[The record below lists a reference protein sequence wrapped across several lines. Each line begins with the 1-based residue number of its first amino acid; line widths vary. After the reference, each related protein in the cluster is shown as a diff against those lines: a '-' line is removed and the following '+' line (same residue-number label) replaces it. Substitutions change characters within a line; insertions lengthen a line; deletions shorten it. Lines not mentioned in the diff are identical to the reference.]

1 MYSNGWLSAA
11 RTVRQT
17 TNECAGG
24 EDLESGSHYLRQI
37 RWTAGRYPCLRLDG
51 QLQIIPGLTLAIVKG
66 VIYSCQTPQLR
77 HNAALYNGHRY
88 RANGELKFNR

>member
-24 EDLESGSHYLRQI
+24 EDLESG
-37 RWTAGRYPCLRLDG
+37 AGRTRVPY
-51 QLQIIPGLTLAIVKG
+51 G
-66 VIYSCQTPQLR
+66 VD
-77 HNAALYNGHRY
+77 RY
-88 RANGELKFNR
+88 GGPLVVIHAFASTGSYR